1 MLGSG
6 VCKLVGAF
14 EVAEA
19 FEAIAAAAADEAGLV
34 FVQLGQ
40 MRQ

>member
-6 VCKLVGAF
+6 VCLLVGAF

-19 FEAIAAAAADEAGLV
+19 FEAIPAVAADEV
-34 FVQLGQ
+34 SVIFVPLGQ

>member
-19 FEAIAAAAADEAGLV
+19 FKAIQAVAADEVSLL
-34 FVQLGQ
+34 FVPLGQ

>member
-6 VCKLVGAF
+6 VCWLVGSF
-14 EVAEA
+14 DVAEA
-19 FEAIAAAAADEAGLV
+19 FQAIPAVAADEVGLL
-34 FVQLGQ
+34 FVPLGQ